1 MLYEGY
7 KNIILEGDV
16 LNIIGPLRNPDYP
29 PNWSIKPL
37 IDDILY
43 FVKFFEN
50 VYFSFVSREGNSL
63 AHLIAQ
69 WVAFVNWFRHDPI
82 SNLLASVVQAMIRD
96 GARLGSFCFSPI

>member
-1 MLYEGY
+1 ML
-7 KNIILEGDV
+7 NV
-16 LNIIGPLRNPDYP
+16 IGPLRNPDYP

-63 AHLIAQ
+63 
-69 WVAFVNWFRHDPI
+69 PI
-82 SNLLASVVQAMIRD
+82 L
-96 GARLGSFCFSPI
+96 